1 MTNVKMNAVKMF
13 SAVVA
18 LSGLLLASCGGAM
31 GFSSPIE
38 VASDAAGAQ
47 FLLSGIS
54 AGFYLGE
61 DSDGLVLSR
70 TVNPDYD
77 NKDGVD

>member
-31 GFSSPIE
+31 GF
-38 VASDAAGAQ
+38 
-47 FLLSGIS
+47 
-54 AGFYLGE
+54 
-61 DSDGLVLSR
+61 
-70 TVNPDYD
+70 
-77 NKDGVD
+77 